1 MPTSNFYLFYFSL
14 IQILFVETL
23 SKICEGTEVDQ
34 SRKKR
39 RELEAARL
47 KERMM
52 LEKKAELEAKRLQEE
67 LRNGTHKKITLLS
80 EKAKR
85 INPDL
90 YPKKKKVKKK
100 VSHPKSNTTKTLDS
114 KSNGSDSKSENNEKV
129 QIFSLIADELSDP
142 ARDCRKFD
150 PSKRARELF
159 NALDDDGNGFLTEDE
174 FVSGCMSDEAFCKV
188 LDEFSSDFIFGYS
201 AEDNKK

>member
-1 MPTSNFYLFYFSL
+1 MLKRPT
-14 IQILFVETL
+14 Q
-23 SKICEGTEVDQ
+23 ICEGTEVDQ

-52 LEKKAELEAKRLQEE
+52 LEKKAELEAKRQQEE
-67 LRNGTHKKITLLS
+67 LLNGRQKKIVLLS

-100 VSHPKSNTTKTLDS
+100 PSHSSSTKSSESKT
-114 KSNGSDSKSENNEKV
+114 NVSDSNSESNEKV

-174 FVSGCMSDEAFCKV
+174 FVTGCMSDEAFCKV

-201 AEDNKK
+201 AEENQK

>member
-1 MPTSNFYLFYFSL
+1 
-14 IQILFVETL
+14 
-23 SKICEGTEVDQ
+23 
-34 SRKKR
+34 
-39 RELEAARL
+39 
-47 KERMM
+47 MM
-52 LEKKAELEAKRLQEE
+52 LEKKAALEAKRQQEE
-67 LRNGTHKKITLLS
+67 LLNGRQKKIVLLS
-80 EKAKR
+80 ERARR

-100 VSHPKSNTTKTLDS
+100 PIHSSSISTKSSDS
-114 KSNGSDSKSENNEKV
+114 KSNVSDPASESNEKV

-174 FVSGCMSDEAFCKV
+174 FVTGCMSDEAFCKV

-201 AEDNKK
+201 TE